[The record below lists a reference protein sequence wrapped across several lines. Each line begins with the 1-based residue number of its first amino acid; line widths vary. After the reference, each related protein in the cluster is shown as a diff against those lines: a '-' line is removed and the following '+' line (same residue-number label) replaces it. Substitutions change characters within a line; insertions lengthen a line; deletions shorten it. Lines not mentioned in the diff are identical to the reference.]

1 MKTTKSKIYRSLAEA
16 PAVYVPLQELRRA
29 QAADA
34 AWFEK
39 HLGPDVPPLLLRP
52 RGRPKKGTPPA
63 KSTSRTVRM
72 ADAAWE
78 TAGALAKKIGVS
90 RNAVLQLAVL
100 DMAGR
105 T

>member
-1 MKTTKSKIYRSLAEA
+1 MKKKILHSLSD
-16 PAVYVPLQELRRA
+16 PSIVYVPLEEARA
-29 QAADA
+29 SHAADA
-34 AWFEK
+34 AYFDK
-39 HLGPDVPPLLLRP
+39 HLGPDVPARLIRP

-72 ADAAWE
+72 ADAAWD

-100 DMAGR
+100 HMAGR

>member
-1 MKTTKSKIYRSLAEA
+1 MKKKILHSLAD
-16 PAVYVPLQELRRA
+16 PSIVYVPLEEARA
-29 QAADA
+29 SHAADA
-34 AWFEK
+34 AYFDK
-39 HLGPDVPPLLLRP
+39 HLGPDVPARLIRP

-72 ADAAWE
+72 ADAAWD

-100 DMAGR
+100 NMAGR

>member
-1 MKTTKSKIYRSLAEA
+1 MKKKILHSLSD
-16 PAVYVPLQELRRA
+16 PSIVYVPLEEARA
-29 QAADA
+29 SHAADA
-34 AWFEK
+34 AYFDK
-39 HLGPDVPPLLLRP
+39 HFGPDVPARLIRP

-78 TAGALAKKIGVS
+78 TAGVLAKKIGVS

-100 DMAGR
+100 NLAGR

>member
-1 MKTTKSKIYRSLAEA
+1 MRKKILHSLSD
-16 PAVYVPLQELRRA
+16 PSIVYVPLDEARA
-29 QAADA
+29 SHAADA
-34 AWFEK
+34 AYFDK
-39 HLGPDVPPLLLRP
+39 HLGPDVPARLVRP
-52 RGRPKKGTPPA
+52 RGRPKKGTPTA